1 MIIIHLG
8 ILMLVQT
15 YSILSIEG
23 DTGIYEENCF
33 VG

>member
-15 YSILSIEG
+15 YSILSIKEG
-23 DTGIYEENCF
+23 TGIYEENCF